1 WPFFRIAGVLMVA
14 PVFGARLVPARVRL
28 AFALAVTFVLAPVL
42 PAPAQ
47 SLEPNLMSGLLI
59 AQEVLLGVAIGFCL
73 QMLFDALIV
82 AGQTISMGMG
92 LGFAMMVDPQRGV
105 SVPMIGQ
112 FFVIMGMLIF
122 LALGGH
128 LAVLQLIADS

>member
-1 WPFFRIAGVLMVA
+1 MTIPADVLWHVLSSELALNALPFFRIAGVLMVA
-14 PVFGARLVPARVRL
+14 PVLGARFVPARVRL
-28 AFALAVTFVLAPVL
+28 AFALAVTFVLGPVL

-47 SLEPNLMSGLLI
+47 RFEPNLMTGLLL

-92 LGFAMMVDPQRGV
+92 LGFAMLVWWTRSAACPC
-105 SVPMIGQ
+105 P
-112 FFVIMGMLIF
+112 
-122 LALGGH
+122 
-128 LAVLQLIADS
+128 